1 MFSMNILAWR
11 VIGNALDVD
20 VVRMAPEYKNFDN
33 PFLALQ
39 NELDLLLEEFKKDPA
54 TELNSKSEIYKQM
67 KVYLQQ
73 CQEFVNLA
81 FKNASKYGI
90 SNKIN
95 QSLLKIRQQLERVSI
110 ILNLLVIDSPD
121 DYLKNQDNYFSVF
134 WISNLIKIIFQ
145 TLYPTVQDLF
155 LTLLQPILLK

>member
-1 MFSMNILAWR
+1 
-11 VIGNALDVD
+11 
-20 VVRMAPEYKNFDN
+20 
-33 PFLALQ
+33 
-39 NELDLLLEEFKKDPA
+39 
-54 TELNSKSEIYKQM
+54 M

-110 ILNLLVIDSPD
+110 ILNLLVIDNPD
-121 DYLKNQDNYFSVF
+121 DYLKKSRQLFFSILDF
-134 WISNLIKIIFQ
+134 KSHKNNISDLVSDSTRLI
-145 TLYPTVQDLF
+145 
-155 LTLLQPILLK
+155 LTLLQILWK

>member
-1 MFSMNILAWR
+1 
-11 VIGNALDVD
+11 
-20 VVRMAPEYKNFDN
+20 
-33 PFLALQ
+33 
-39 NELDLLLEEFKKDPA
+39 
-54 TELNSKSEIYKQM
+54 M